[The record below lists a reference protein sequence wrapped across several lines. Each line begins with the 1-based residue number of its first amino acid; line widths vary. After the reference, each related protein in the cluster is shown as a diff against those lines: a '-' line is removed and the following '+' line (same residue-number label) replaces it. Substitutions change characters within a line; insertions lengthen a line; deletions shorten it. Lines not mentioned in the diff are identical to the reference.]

1 MVNEV
6 SGSKGVGV
14 PQSPPAGYNTHRGK
28 EVNSVFDKDK
38 PNNDGVVK
46 KALDANQEISER
58 MHDLKAKVDDI
69 RDAMR
74 NLDVKKQDSQ
84 DSRAFD
90 LSKVSPEMLEKIKEA
105 LKNGDLSALDGLK
118 GKSINKQ
125 EAPKTVDKLP
135 TDVWQGPYTKD
146 GPDIQ
151 LF

>member
-1 MVNEV
+1 MGTNGIP
-6 SGSKGVGV
+6 SDSTRIKI
-14 PQSPPAGYNTHRGK
+14 K
-28 EVNSVFDKDK
+28 EMFDKLGQSQRIEAK
-38 PNNDGVVK
+38 PTK
-46 KALDANQEISER
+46 ITT
-58 MHDLKAKVDDI
+58 DDI
-69 RDAMR
+69 RNAMR

-84 DSRAFD
+84 DSQAFD
-90 LSKVSPEMLEKIKEA
+90 LSKVSPEMLEKIKGA